1 MKYLVYTTLVA
12 QLMGCSATLKTTS
25 TGTDAIPSGT
35 PIPLPGSL
43 LQVTQTYT
51 LTGCKQE
58 APNQTP
64 QITFDSE
71 IDVVPLFFPAQ
82 YVHVDPKEASRFN
95 NMMAV
100 TAEYHNNGLTKS
112 FSVKGED
119 KTVDIAAST
128 IKGAINIVLASQGIP
143 LIEIPKAEGY
153 VPSKSPEVK
162 CKHSDSSKAPVLTD
176 TTILQF
182 KEIAGA
188 KHDFTPMDSSQF
200 QQWFEGDISTIKG
213 INLPNQKDAAFT
225 VELLAL
231 GGAPNQDGDYPY
243 NAQLKGITK
252 TSNSMPQGVPI
263 AMPGAGLL
271 TVTSSDGKVTRS
283 EMISL
288 PELGHISFIGYST
301 RIGKDNELNILSSE
315 HGTITK
321 IEYKETK
328 NEVSKGIDDISQA
341 IASYESAK
349 TAQDATEETK
359 AQEQSSKLIT
369 AKVLAIS
376 MSYGIKQ
383 QHNLTDT
390 EAASRVGILTS
401 ALSKIDLNNPQQ
413 LESIKSANNI
423 IASNDTLSKA
433 LSNL

>member
-1 MKYLVYTTLVA
+1 MKYLVYTALVA

-25 TGTDAIPSGT
+25 TSTDAIPSGT
-35 PIPLPGSL
+35 PIPLPGSA

-58 APNQTP
+58 APNQPP
-64 QITFDSE
+64 QITYDSE
-71 IDVVPLFFPAQ
+71 IDVVPLLFPTQ

-100 TAEYHNNGLTKS
+100 TAEYHDNGLTKS

-119 KTVDIAAST
+119 KTVDIATST
-128 IKGAINIVLASQGIP
+128 IKGAINIALASQGIP
-143 LIEIPKAEGY
+143 SIEIPKGEGY
-153 VPSKSPEVK
+153 VPPKSPEVK
-162 CKHSDSSKAPVLTD
+162 CKHPDSSKAPVLTE

-182 KEIAGA
+182 KEIAGS

-200 QQWFEGDISTIKG
+200 QQWFEGDISAIKG
-213 INLPNQKDAAFT
+213 LILPNQKDTVFT

-231 GGAPNQDGDYPY
+231 GGTPNKDGDYPY
-243 NAQLKGITK
+243 NTQLKSIK
-252 TSNSMPQGVPI
+252 ETSDSMPQGVPI
-263 AMPGAGLL
+263 AIPGAGLL
-271 TVTSSDGKVTRS
+271 TVTSSDGNVTRS
-283 EMISL
+283 QMVSL

-301 RIGKDNELNILSSE
+301 RVGKDNELKILSSE
-315 HGTITK
+315 QGIITK

-349 TAQDATEETK
+349 AAQDAAEETK
-359 AQEQSSKLIT
+359 AQEQSSQLIT
-369 AKVLAIS
+369 AKALAIS
-376 MSYGIKQ
+376 MSYEVKQ
-383 QHNLTDT
+383 RHNLSDA
-390 EAASRVGILTS
+390 EAASRVSILTS
-401 ALSKIDLNNPQQ
+401 ALSKIDLDNSQQ